1 MSKTKGIFLAC
12 LVTEN
17 RASNI
22 RVQLILGENARRT
35 LRCKC
40 NKKMYSFYTGR
51 TGTVLLLLSMSRVL
65 AAFSLFRAFMDRDLS
80 LLCSGLSR
88 FVSNE
93 KEKSGED
100 F

>member
-40 NKKMYSFYTGR
+40 NKKNCIHFTQEEQGQ
-51 TGTVLLLLSMSRVL
+51 
-65 AAFSLFRAFMDRDLS
+65 FCFF
-80 LLCSGLSR
+80 
-88 FVSNE
+88 
-93 KEKSGED
+93 
-100 F
+100 

>member
-40 NKKMYSFYTGR
+40 NKKNVFILHRKNRDSFASSEHEQGF
-51 TGTVLLLLSMSRVL
+51 GSFQFVPRVHG
-65 AAFSLFRAFMDRDLS
+65 S
-80 LLCSGLSR
+80 
-88 FVSNE
+88 
-93 KEKSGED
+93 
-100 F
+100 